1 MKATKCCNV
10 NVEVTFKRETFS
22 TRKINT
28 FFRKSQRLKQFPQKF
43 KYSKECYLPSELQFQ
58 SQNVSPMWEFQ
69 QQLNLLGDLG
79 LPKSFEVP
87 FCFVFRCLDIISPLM
102 PCAVLYM
109 QAIAHNSISGLET
122 RRGSDP
128 FDTGAPGQEV
138 LKCAAT

>member
-1 MKATKCCNV
+1 M
-10 NVEVTFKRETFS
+10 
-22 TRKINT
+22 
-28 FFRKSQRLKQFPQKF
+28 KQFPQKF
-43 KYSKECYLPSELQFQ
+43 KYIKEFYLPSELQFQ
-58 SQNVSPMWEFQ
+58 SQNVSPVWEFE